1 MVDCSLEPVKRLT
14 WVQDVMGETGH
25 HHHSGSHRW
34 IRELCVPAWSVA
46 DRTNQ
51 IFYDISATTGG
62 LVCLLS
68 LDRSIYAHLRLLSSF
83 GAEPSS

>member
-1 MVDCSLEPVKRLT
+1 MVNCSLEPVIPLT
-14 WVQDVMGETGH
+14 WVQDVMGETRH
-25 HHHSGSHRW
+25 HNHSGSHRW

-62 LVCLLS
+62 LVRLS
-68 LDRSIYAHLRLLSSF
+68 FPYRSIYAYLYPFSSF
-83 GAEPSS
+83 EAEPSS